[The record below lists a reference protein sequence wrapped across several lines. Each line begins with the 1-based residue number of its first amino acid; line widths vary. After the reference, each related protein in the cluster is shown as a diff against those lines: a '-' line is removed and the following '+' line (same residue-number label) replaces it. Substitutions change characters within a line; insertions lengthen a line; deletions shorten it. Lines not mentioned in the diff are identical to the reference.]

1 LQLGRYQIL
10 KQLATGDVADVLLAR
25 ATGMEGF
32 ARHVV
37 IKCIRPELATEQRLV
52 ESFLEEARIAAA
64 LHHQNVVQVHDIG
77 EQEGRYF
84 FAMEYVHGEEVRQL
98 IAKVRERG
106 EQVPLGH
113 VIAVITAT
121 AAGLHHAHE
130 QRNAAGEPLGL
141 VHRDVCPAN
150 ILLGYDGSVKLVDF
164 GMARAALR
172 SEKTASGSL
181 KGKASYMSPE
191 QCMGKLVDRRTDTFA
206 LGIVLYELATA
217 QRLFKAA
224 NEFLTMSAIVEGS
237 VPPPSTFR
245 PDLPPALDEIVLR
258 ALAREPESRYQTAED
273 LRAALERFAIEHE
286 LRASNKALAD
296 YLTALFG
303 NRLEPWHAES
313 EVRAAADNFDNTSGK
328 GLVAAPESNSGLIAK
343 HAPRSTAP
351 IMLAQTLAEEPAD
364 KGVDDEWADDEDHMR
379 TEAGKPSQPMAAQL
393 RNPDQEHTRNE
404 RRPAALVTEPVAPPA
419 SPISDDDDPYSRTV
433 VAPPVF
439 VEEEAT
445 IGQAEREAIAA
456 AVLGTEPRMATAT
469 EVDDDAVATLNGSEQ
484 VADDAATLDG
494 TGPGRPE
501 TELPPRAASEHIY
514 VGPPAPRSPLVNTVL
529 GTYRR
534 SIIVGAAGG
543 VLAVVIA
550 VMAMRS
556 CRSEAAPDVTR
567 AAPGSAVTMP
577 LEQATGHGSAR

>member
-1 LQLGRYQIL
+1 MQLGRYQIL

-25 ATGMEGF
+25 ATGLEGF

-77 EQEGRYF
+77 EQDGRYF

-98 IAKVRERG
+98 IAKMRERG

-113 VIAVITAT
+113 LIAIITAT

-130 QRNAAGEPLGL
+130 QRNQAGEPLGL

-164 GMARAALR
+164 GMAKAALR
-172 SEKTASGSL
+172 SQKTASGSL

-191 QCMGKLVDRRTDTFA
+191 QCMGKVVDRRTDTFA
-206 LGIVLYELATA
+206 LGIVLYELATS

-237 VPPPSTFR
+237 VPPPSTYR

-258 ALAREPESRYQTAED
+258 SLAREPEARYQTAED

-296 YLTALFG
+296 YLTQLFG
-303 NRLEPWHAES
+303 NRLEPWHADS

-328 GLVAAPESNSGLIAK
+328 GLVAAPEADGNLIAK
-343 HAPRSTAP
+343 HAPRATAP
-351 IMLAQTLAEEPAD
+351 IMLAQSLAEARGD
-364 KGVDDEWADDEDHMR
+364 RSDDWDDDNDHVR
-379 TEAGKPSQPMAAQL
+379 TASHRPSQQMAAQL
-393 RNPDQEHTRNE
+393 RSSDQEQTRNE
-404 RRPAALVTEPVAPPA
+404 RRPSAGIAAQARPSAP
-419 SPISDDDDPYSRTV
+419 DDDDLYGKTI

-439 VEEEAT
+439 VDEEST
-445 IGQAEREAIAA
+445 IGQAEREAAAA
-456 AVLGTEPRMATAT
+456 AVLGQDARLLTSTA
-469 EVDDDAVATLNGSEQ
+469 VDDDAAP
-484 VADDAATLDG
+484 TLDG
-494 TGPGRPE
+494 TTRPGDEASISVPPLGDPRPR
-501 TELPPRAASEHIY
+501 PRSEHIY
-514 VGPPAPRSPLVNTVL
+514 VGPPAPRPPIVNTFL

-534 SIIVGAAGG
+534 SIVVGAAAGI
-543 VLAVVIA
+543 VAVVIA
-550 VMAMRS
+550 VLAARS
-556 CRSEAAPDVTR
+556 CHADPAAARHDAASDAGASTVPR
-567 AAPGSAVTMP
+567 ASAKK
-577 LEQATGHGSAR
+577 ATGAGPTR